1 LRAQGRPWKVGI
13 ETPTPDVRRVFCQ
26 VTLLDESLST
36 SGDYRNFFD
45 AAGKRFCHEINPRTG
60 RPIEQGLA
68 SVSVIHPSGAYADA
82 MATALM
88 VLGPTEGYALA
99 CKLKLAA
106 MFIVRH
112 SDHFET
118 LRTPDFRR

>member
-1 LRAQGRPWKVGI
+1 M
-13 ETPTPDVRRVFCQ
+13 
-26 VTLLDESLST
+26 
-36 SGDYRNFFD
+36 
-45 AAGKRFCHEINPRTG
+45 
-60 RPIEQGLA
+60 
-68 SVSVIHPSGAYADA
+68 SVIHPSGAYADA